1 MHLTTTSFRPYGFIP
16 EKYAFGKHD
25 PASNFTF
32 AGNRNPQLAWTGV
45 PDGTESFA
53 VICYDTEVPTVGDDV
68 NQAGRTVPVDLPRT
82 TFFHWVLLDLPPNL
96 REIKEGMHSLGVT
109 PTGKTNTSSPDGGVS
124 GINDFTG
131 WFAGDE
137 AMKGNYY
144 GYDGPAPP
152 WNDERIHAYTFN
164 VFALNV
170 KSLGMHG
177 SFSGHKAMRA
187 LRSHVLAQASVT
199 GLYAI
204 NPEAR
209 RLHVET
215 AG

>member
-1 MHLTTTSFRPYGFIP
+1 MFLTSTSFQPWGFLP
-16 EKYAFGKHD
+16 ERCAFGAWH
-25 PASNFTF
+25 PEQRFTF
-32 AGNRNPQLAWTGV
+32 AGNRNPHLAWGGA
-45 PDGTESFA
+45 PEGTESFA
-53 VICYDTEVPTVGDDV
+53 VVCFDADVPSVADDV
-68 NQAGRTVPVDLPRT
+68 NQEGRTVPMDLPRT
-82 TFFHWVLLDLPPNL
+82 TFFHWVLLDLPANTN
-96 REIKEGMHSLGVT
+96 EIREGMHSLGVT
-109 PTGKTNTSSPDGGVS
+109 PQGKTSTSSPDGGVV

-131 WFAGDE
+131 WFAGDA

-152 WNDERIHAYTFN
+152 WNDERVHAYHFQ

-187 LRSHVLAQASVT
+187 LRSHVLAQASLT

-204 NPEAR
+204 SPAAREAHR
-209 RLHVET
+209 AT
-215 AG
+215 I